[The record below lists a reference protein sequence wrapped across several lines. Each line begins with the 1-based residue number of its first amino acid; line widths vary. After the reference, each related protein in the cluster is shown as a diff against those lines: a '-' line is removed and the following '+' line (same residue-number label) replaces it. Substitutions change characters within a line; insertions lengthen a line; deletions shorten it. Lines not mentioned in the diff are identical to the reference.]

1 MIEVVVGGQFG
12 SEGKGHVAAQ
22 LVRRLTDRD
31 RDIVLVRVAGP
42 NAGHSAVDA
51 NGRKWALRQI
61 PVGAVVNTECP
72 VVLGAG
78 SEIDLAVLDEE
89 IIALEDGGIPILNRL
104 AIDSSA
110 TVIEPAHLTDE
121 VTNDLTTRIG
131 STGKG
136 VGAAR
141 ADRIW
146 RTAPIFGNWR
156 DTQGYVAKINYH
168 ANDVIQDNTAAYLQ
182 AADYDGASVI
192 IEGTQGYGLGFHTEW
207 YPYCTS
213 SDCTAQAFM
222 SMAGVLPINGLRVW
236 VVFRTYPIRVAG
248 NSGSMF
254 AETSWEWLAAETGGH
269 VQPERTTVTKKIR
282 RVGLWDDRLARLAL
296 EANGAPVGWEHSTD
310 GEQHRTHLRP
320 CLMFADYILPEIAG
334 ATTQSDIRRATEPGR
349 WLGML
354 AHQSPF
360 ATIGTPAMYGTGP
373 DTVVWDESLTL

>member
-22 LVRRLTDRD
+22 LVRRLTDED
-31 RDIVLVRVAGP
+31 REIILVRVAGP

-89 IIALEDGGIPILNRL
+89 ITALEDGGIPILGRL

-110 TVIEPAHLTDE
+110 TIIEPTHLTDE
-121 VTNDLTTRIG
+121 ATNDLTARIG

-146 RTAPIFGNWR
+146 RTAPIFDNWR
-156 DTQGYVAKINYH
+156 DTQGYETKIDYH
-168 ANDVIQDNTAAYLQ
+168 ANEVVQENTAAYLQ
-182 AADYDGASVI
+182 EADYDGVSVI
-192 IEGTQGYGLGFHTEW
+192 IEGTQGYGLGLHTEW

-222 SMAGVLPINGLRVW
+222 AMAGVLPLNGLRVW

-248 NSGSMF
+248 NSGPMF
-254 AETSWEWLAAETGGH
+254 VETTWERLALETEGH
-269 VQPERTTVTKKIR
+269 IQPERTTVTKKTR
-282 RVGLWDDRLARLAL
+282 RVGLWDDHLARLAL
-296 EANGAPVGWEHSTD
+296 EANGAPADWAYLTAE
-310 GEQHRTHLRP
+310 EQHRTHLRP

-334 ATTQSDIRRATEPGR
+334 ATSQSDIRRSTEPGR

-360 ATIGTPAMYGTGP
+360 GMIGAPAMYGTGP